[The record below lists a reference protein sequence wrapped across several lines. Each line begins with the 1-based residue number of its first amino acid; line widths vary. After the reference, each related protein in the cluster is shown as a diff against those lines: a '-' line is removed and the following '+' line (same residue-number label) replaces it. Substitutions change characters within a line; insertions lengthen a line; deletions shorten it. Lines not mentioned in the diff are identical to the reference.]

1 MKLINGS
8 KAGGNLKILIAV
20 IIFSAIILFHEFGH
34 FLFAKLNGIGV
45 TEFSLGMGP
54 RLFSFQKGETRYS
67 LKLLPIG
74 GSCAMVGE
82 DTD

>member
-45 TEFSLGMGP
+45 TRVFSGDGTETFQFP
-54 RLFSFQKGETRYS
+54 EGGNSLFSEIASDRW
-67 LKLLPIG
+67 LLCNG
-74 GSCAMVGE
+74 R
-82 DTD
+82 